1 MVLFIGSLV
10 GNGLLTTLAIG
21 LGIWVILLRADL
33 RSMETGRS
41 QCKDTFLNK
50 SDKTVSARF
59 SLKEKISLKELE
71 YDKSQCLIPMVDYVF
86 INTETSFDSSPTFE
100 VNKADKCIHQKN
112 FLDKGVHNLNV
123 TVKKT
128 DTNETMEAMVT
139 FNVAAAEKSV
149 FKTTELVFVD
159 TKKDSANLE
168 VQELYTTYKS
178 DNSKVQTKI
187 QSLNVTNQ
195 IITLDRSDLNGTNE
209 LVVIANN
216 NDTIFKKAS
225 IKVCY
230 LKPTELPV
238 IKTEQLKYNKTDT
251 ANKISVKAVTKSS
264 CTIDTTYSASDSR
277 PYEVK
282 TNGDIT
288 LLEGEVATNKT
299 FLVTANTVVGENK
312 GNVTIIVV

>member
-1 MVLFIGSLV
+1 MAKPSVNQLYVIIGVLSFILTVFAIWGSIHLI
-10 GNGLLTTLAIG
+10 NDINDTPSSSSTPFFLKAELQLT
-21 LGIWVILLRADL
+21 
-33 RSMETGRS
+33 
-41 QCKDTFLNK
+41 K
-50 SDKTVSARF
+50 
-59 SLKEKISLKELE
+59 LE
-71 YDKSQCLIPMVDYVF
+71 YNKNKCLMSMKSSGF
-86 INTETSFDSSPTFE
+86 INTEISFTSSPTFE
-100 VNKADKCIHQKN
+100 VKKPDECIIQKD
-112 FLDKGVHNLNV
+112 FLDTDKHDLNV

-128 DTNETMEAMVT
+128 DTNETMKVMVT

-149 FKTTELVFVD
+149 FKTNELVFVD

-168 VQELYTTYKS
+168 VEELYTTYKS

-195 IITLDRSDLNGTNE
+195 KITLDRSDLNNTNE

-216 NDTIFKKAS
+216 GDIFKKAL

-251 ANKISVKAVTKSS
+251 ANKISVKAVTNSS

-288 LLEGEVATNKT
+288 LSKGEVATNKT